1 MRACSASRS
10 LHPMPAD
17 RSAIPALTHPKGLGE
32 DPLTHFT
39 RVYLLFLQG
48 LFTQFPPASGC
59 FHWSDSQ
66 DDTEIAITDQA
77 PIPRDR
83 IEQRPAIVT
92 MRGPAQFANLTLD
105 QLKTLDFKT
114 GTREHTDLVAC
125 TMSINCISKNGIEAQ
140 RIAWIVMRHIRI
152 FKRLLQREGG
162 FHRIGEQVSV
172 GPESPP
178 GALVNPEPDPSTVM
192 VTVHSPFFFQWNETI
207 TPTNAQVVNEIQAHI
222 TANLPSVES
231 ISSGAVRPTAGA
243 LEQHGPAIQIMGQ
256 GCVRSK
262 VPTIRGRSLSGT
274 SVPIDG
280 STPEPTGS
288 IEATVK
294 V

>member
-1 MRACSASRS
+1 MRACSVSRNPQLMS
-10 LHPMPAD
+10 AD
-17 RSAIPALTHPKGLGE
+17 RSAIPALPHSKGLGE

-48 LFTQFPPASGC
+48 LFNQFPPLRGC
-59 FHWSDSQ
+59 FHWSNSD

-92 MRGPAQFANLTLD
+92 MRGPAQFTNLTLD
-105 QLKTLDFKT
+105 QLKEMDFKT
-114 GTREHTDLVAC
+114 GQRKHTDLMAC
-125 TMSINCISKNGIEAQ
+125 TMSINCIAKNGIEAQ
-140 RIAWIVMRHIRI
+140 RLGWIVMRHIRV
-152 FKRLLQREGG
+152 FKRLLQRQGG
-162 FHRIGEQVSV
+162 FHRVGEELSV

-178 GALVNPEPDPSTVM
+178 GAMVTEPDPSTVM
-192 VTVHSPFFFQWNETI
+192 VTVHSPFFFQWNEII
-207 TPTNAQVVNEIQAHI
+207 TPTNAQVVNDIQAHI
-222 TANLPSVES
+222 TANLPPPEA
-231 ISSGAVRPTAGA
+231 ISAGAIRATEGAV
-243 LEQHGPAIQIMGQ
+243 EQHGSAIQIMGQ
-256 GCVRSK
+256 GCVKSK
-262 VPTIRGRSLSGT
+262 IPTIRGVSLNGT

-288 IEATVK
+288 ISLTVK

>member
-1 MRACSASRS
+1 
-10 LHPMPAD
+10 MPAD
-17 RSAIPALTHPKGLGE
+17 RSAILALPHSKGLGE

-48 LFTQFPPASGC
+48 LFNQFPYGQGC
-59 FHWSDSQ
+59 FHWSNSD

-92 MRGPAQFANLTLD
+92 MRGPAQFANITLD
-105 QLKTLDFKT
+105 QLKELDFKT
-114 GTREHTDLVAC
+114 GQRKHTDLMAC
-125 TMSINCISKNGIEAQ
+125 TMSINCIAKNGIEAQ
-140 RIAWIVMRHIRI
+140 RIGWIVMRHIRV
-152 FKRLLQREGG
+152 FKRLLQRQGG
-162 FHRIGEQVSV
+162 FHQVGEQLSV

-178 GALVNPEPDPSTVM
+178 GALVSPEPDPSTVK

-207 TPTNAQVVNEIQAHI
+207 TPTNARVVTDIQAHI
-222 TANLPSVES
+222 TANLPPPEAVSAGA
-231 ISSGAVRPTAGA
+231 IRATGGAV
-243 LEQHGPAIQIMGQ
+243 EQHGPAIQTMEQ
-256 GCVRSK
+256 GCVKSK
-262 VPTIRGRSLSGT
+262 IPTIRGVPLNGT

-288 IEATVK
+288 ISLTVK